1 MSSMIVSMTQDQ
13 LRALVADAIR
23 EALSGKLDL
32 TSLVASAPASTA
44 PVKGKRA
51 KKVKDANAPK
61 KPAND
66 WIKFTSRVRAVIAA
80 TLPADKKALPKAV
93 TQTAA
98 SLKDAGMMATATDE
112 QILAAY
118 ANWVANP
125 PAVGKWA
132 ASGKT
137 KSKKG
142 SDGSASTTS
151 SAPVSTTGDAVV
163 PKKTRKPMSDEAK
176 AKRAATAAAKKAA
189 KNAETA
195 PAKTEVVST
204 ASATASADGDI
215 MDFEPFTWKKMSL
228 LKNSRGD
235 VLTEDM
241 EWFGTFIDDKMDTS
255 APQPADLD
263 L

>member
-1 MSSMIVSMTQDQ
+1 MIVSMTQDQ
-13 LRALVADAIR
+13 LRTLIADALR

-80 TLPADKKALPKAV
+80 TLPEGKKALPKAV

-151 SAPVSTTGDAVV
+151 SAPVSTTGDAVA

-189 KNAETA
+189 KNAETT
-195 PAKTEVVST
+195 PVVEVVST
-204 ASATASADGDI
+204 ASADASADGDI
-215 MDFEPFTWKKMSL
+215 MDFEPFTWKKMEL

-235 VLTEDM
+235 VLTSDM
-241 EWFGTFIDDKMDTS
+241 EWFGSFVDGKMDTS

>member
-1 MSSMIVSMTQDQ
+1 MTQDQ

-66 WIKFTSRVRAVIAA
+66 WIKFTSRVRAVILASF
-80 TLPADKKALPKAV
+80 TDGKNPVPAAV
-93 TQTAA
+93 TQTAS
-98 SLKDAGMMATATDE
+98 SLKDAGLMPTATDE

-125 PAVGKWA
+125 PTVSKQAAAGKN
-132 ASGKT
+132 KP
-137 KSKKG
+137 KKG

-151 SAPVSTTGDAVV
+151 SAPVSTTGDAVA

-189 KNAETA
+189 KNAETT
-195 PAKTEVVST
+195 PVVEVVST
-204 ASATASADGDI
+204 ASATASADSDI

-241 EWFGTFIDDKMDTS
+241 EWFGTFINDKMDTS